1 MHSICEP
8 KIGRSSQQQITIFK
22 RLCGDDSLKNVVVVT
37 TFWDETE
44 SLEGGIQ
51 TETELKTKDKF
62 FKELVEGGSKFVR
75 QGLYSQDERPKDP
88 AFQQPLSIVIDLLSL
103 DPVFVEMQKELAQGR
118 AVEETSAAAE
128 LYREL
133 EGLKRNVSEMN
144 RKVKNLKDANARDR
158 ESREKLEEEQRNLRV
173 EMAQNHSDL
182 RKSMDTWKKQ
192 VEADAKVVYVI
203 SNLQNEYSLFYSDS
217 LSSRKLFVVTN
228 AKEIWIC

>member
-1 MHSICEP
+1 MAM
-8 KIGRSSQQQITIFK
+8 FK
-22 RLCGDDSLKNVVVVT
+22 KLCGDDSLKNVVVVT

-75 QGLYSQDERPKDP
+75 HGLYSQDEQPKHP

-103 DPVFVEMQKELAQGR
+103 DPVFVEMQKELAQGK

-133 EGLKRNVSEMN
+133 EGLKRNVSELN
-144 RKVKNLKDANARDR
+144 REIENMKHVNARDR

-173 EMAQNHSDL
+173 EMARNHSDL